1 VRPRCQLKGLQVS
14 WRARPAWI
22 AGIAAV
28 IRVHD
33 LRSAQT
39 ARRDPERGATSR
51 RSGMGRGWLVG
62 PAELRV
68 VHGAEERG
76 ERVEQRLGT
85 DRGRGRGKS

>member
-1 VRPRCQLKGLQVS
+1 VRPRCQLKELRV
-14 WRARPAWI
+14 AWI

-28 IRVHD
+28 IRAHD

-76 ERVEQRLGT
+76 EWVEQRLGT